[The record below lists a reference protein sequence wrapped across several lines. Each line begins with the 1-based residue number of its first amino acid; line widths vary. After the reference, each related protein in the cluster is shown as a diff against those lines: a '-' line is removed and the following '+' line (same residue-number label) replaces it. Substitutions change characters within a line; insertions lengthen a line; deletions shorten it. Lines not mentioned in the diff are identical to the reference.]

1 MSHGRDT
8 VDYTYSNTILM
19 NKARVLQALGRYEE
33 AINTGMR
40 AYNLSDSL
48 TRRIKEQNATWL
60 SEKMGKKVLKSY
72 IENQDKQL
80 TINRWAN
87 IIMGVLLFICITL
100 IVFIIRDNRIMKNKN
115 RVSSS
120 LIGELSKYK
129 TELFDRMSEH
139 PDTVNNAASANDKAS
154 ATDDKG
160 MAVNSGETVKTEKKT
175 DSKAHNE
182 EYEQFLKIEKMIFE
196 KNLFIRTKLSRT
208 EVAAEAGMSTSHF
221 NAVFDKYSQL
231 TFTNYI
237 NNLRMERAAKLLK
250 EKPNYSIEAIAQE
263 CGVPVRQTFYRL
275 FSKKY
280 GMTPADY
287 RDNI

>member
-1 MSHGRDT
+1 
-8 VDYTYSNTILM
+8 M

-72 IENQDKQL
+72 IEDQDKQL

-100 IVFIIRDNRIMKNKN
+100 IVFVIRDNRIMKNKN

-129 TELFDRMSEH
+129 RNF
-139 PDTVNNAASANDKAS
+139 
-154 ATDDKG
+154 
-160 MAVNSGETVKTEKKT
+160 
-175 DSKAHNE
+175 
-182 EYEQFLKIEKMIFE
+182 
-196 KNLFIRTKLSRT
+196 
-208 EVAAEAGMSTSHF
+208 STGCR
-221 NAVFDKYSQL
+221 N
-231 TFTNYI
+231 I
-237 NNLRMERAAKLLK
+237 
-250 EKPNYSIEAIAQE
+250 
-263 CGVPVRQTFYRL
+263 QTR
-275 FSKKY
+275 
-280 GMTPADY
+280 
-287 RDNI
+287 